1 MKINVDNTKSRV
13 PNVKIQTYPGVGHF
27 LPEEI
32 SGELNE
38 KIREFA
44 SK

>member
-1 MKINVDNTKSRV
+1 MKINIDNTKSRV
-13 PNVKIQTYPGVGHF
+13 PNVEIQTYPGVGHF

-32 SGELNE
+32 SSELNE
-38 KIREFA
+38 KIRKFA